1 LKKKGDMGSSS
12 YNAQPGDGAFRP
24 TYDQGPP
31 SWHGDQRSPSPES
44 YRELLDEVLQQTLV
58 SRDEETRQRLESLD
72 GLLEIARRRHG
83 EEFALD
89 PIGIELVETVLR
101 TPFRAL
107 LASED
112 QWHEMT
118 GQIARTLCEDPV
130 AYDRLNNLWRRLR
143 ERCGN
148 GN

>member
-1 LKKKGDMGSSS
+1 MGSSS
-12 YNAQPGDGAFRP
+12 YNAHPGDGAFKP
-24 TYDQGPP
+24 AYDWSSRQ
-31 SWHGDQRSPSPES
+31 GDQRPPSPES
-44 YRELLDEVLQQTLV
+44 YRELLDEVLKQTLV
-58 SRDEETRQRLESLD
+58 SRDDQTRERLESFD
-72 GLLEIARRRHG
+72 ELLEIARRRRG
-83 EEFALD
+83 EAFALD
-89 PIGIELVETVLR
+89 PIGIELVQTVLR

-118 GQIARTLCEDPV
+118 EQVARTLCEDPV
-130 AYDRLNNLWRRLR
+130 AYDRLNTLWRRLG

>member
-1 LKKKGDMGSSS
+1 MGSSS
-12 YNAQPGDGAFRP
+12 HNAQPGDGASRP
-24 TYDQGPP
+24 FYDQGGPGA
-31 SWHGDQRSPSPES
+31 HGDQRLPSGDS
-44 YRELLDEVLQQTLV
+44 YRELLDEVLKQTLI
-58 SRDEETRQRLESLD
+58 SRDEQTRERLESLEE
-72 GLLEIARRRHG
+72 LLEVARRRRG
-83 EEFALD
+83 EAFALD
-89 PIGIELVETVLR
+89 PIGIELVQSVLR

-107 LASED
+107 LASEE

-130 AYDRLNNLWRRLR
+130 AYDRLNTLWRRLG

>member
-1 LKKKGDMGSSS
+1 MGSSS

-24 TYDQGPP
+24 ADDQ
-31 SWHGDQRSPSPES
+31 SWSSRHGDQRPPSPES
-44 YRELLDEVLQQTLV
+44 YRELLDEVLKQTLL
-58 SRDEETRQRLESLD
+58 SRDDQTRQRLESLD
-72 GLLEIARRRHG
+72 ELLEVARRRRG
-83 EEFALD
+83 EAFTLD
-89 PIGIELVETVLR
+89 PVGIELVQTVLR

-118 GQIARTLCEDPV
+118 EQIARTLCEDPV
-130 AYDRLNNLWRRLR
+130 AYDRLSTMWRRLG

>member
-1 LKKKGDMGSSS
+1 MGSSS

-24 TYDQGPP
+24 DYDHGPP
-31 SWHGDQRSPSPES
+31 GQHDEQSFSSES

-72 GLLEIARRRHG
+72 ELLEVARRRRG
-83 EEFALD
+83 EAFALD
-89 PIGIELVETVLR
+89 PIGIELVQTVLR

-107 LASED
+107 MAGDD
-112 QWHEMT
+112 QWQEMT
-118 GQIARTLCEDPV
+118 AQIARTLCEDPV
-130 AYDRLNNLWRRLR
+130 AYDRLNNLWRRLG

>member
-1 LKKKGDMGSSS
+1 MGSSS
-12 YNAQPGDGAFRP
+12 FNAHPGDGAFRP
-24 TYDQGPP
+24 AYDPGSP
-31 SWHGDQRSPSPES
+31 SAHGDYRLPSQES
-44 YRELLDEVLQQTLV
+44 YRELLDEVLKQTLV
-58 SRDEETRQRLESLD
+58 SRDEQTRERLESLD
-72 GLLEIARRRHG
+72 ELLEVARRRRG
-83 EEFALD
+83 EPFALD

-107 LASED
+107 LASDD

-130 AYDRLNNLWRRLR
+130 AYDRLSTLWRRLG